1 MDKIKLVEASQLKND
16 VPDFK
21 SGDTVSV
28 HVKVKEGD
36 KERIQEYQ
44 GMVISRHGAGL
55 NATFTV
61 RKISDGVGVERIF
74 PLHSPRIAKIEK
86 VKEGKVRRAKL
97 YYVRDLTA
105 KGRCTKNK
113 RLMKSR
119 FAVPDLLSVS
129 PLLFGLETAD
139 SPIRACLRFTG
150 RKFRKIQ
157 QALRRNSGRFFISHR
172 LRPAWG
178 GILYRPRYRRFLGV
192 SLRSSAVSL
201 KKESAQHRTYSNR
214 YSLYIGSFS
223 G

>member
-1 MDKIKLVEASQLKND
+1 MDKIKLIEASQLKND

-44 GMVISRHGAGL
+44 GMVISRHGSGV

-74 PLHSPRIAKIEK
+74 LLHSPRIAKIEK

-105 KGRCTKNK
+105 K
-113 RLMKSR
+113 
-119 FAVPDLLSVS
+119 AV
-129 PLLFGLETAD
+129 
-139 SPIRACLRFTG
+139 
-150 RKFRKIQ
+150 
-157 QALRRNSGRFFISHR
+157 
-172 LRPAWG
+172 
-178 GILYRPRYRRFLGV
+178 
-192 SLRSSAVSL
+192 
-201 KKESAQHRTYSNR
+201 AQKTNA
-214 YSLYIGSFS
+214 
-223 G
+223 